1 MRKKIV
7 IFGGSGF
14 LGSHVADFLTKMKNH
29 VIIFDKKN
37 SEYLLPNQKFI
48 KGNIL
53 DIQKVFEVTKRA
65 DYVFNFSGEAD
76 IENSK
81 KNPLSTINSNIIGT
95 TNILESCVKN
105 KIKKYIH
112 ASTVYVNSE
121 QGGFYR
127 STKHAAEL
135 IIENYNEFFKLNYV
149 IMRFGSLYGPR
160 ANKFNF
166 ISKSIDD
173 AIERK
178 VINRIGNGEEIRQ
191 YIHISDAAEICCK
204 MLNNKYNNKY
214 LNITGSGTPLKV
226 KNVLNIIKE
235 IIGSD
240 VKIKFNKKNVLK
252 DHYKI
257 TPYSYKTRIAKKVSL
272 NEHIDL
278 GEGLLDL
285 VNQKIK
291 EINK

>member
-81 KNPLSTINSNIIGT
+81 KNPLNTINSNIIGT

-121 QGGFYR
+121 QGGLQIYK
-127 STKHAAEL
+127 TCCEL

-149 IMRFGSLYGPR
+149 IMRFGSLYGP
-160 ANKFNF
+160 
-166 ISKSIDD
+166 
-173 AIERK
+173 EL
-178 VINRIGNGEEIRQ
+178 INLILFQ
-191 YIHISDAAEICCK
+191 
-204 MLNNKYNNKY
+204 
-214 LNITGSGTPLKV
+214 
-226 KNVLNIIKE
+226 
-235 IIGSD
+235 
-240 VKIKFNKKNVLK
+240 
-252 DHYKI
+252 
-257 TPYSYKTRIAKKVSL
+257 SL
-272 NEHIDL
+272 
-278 GEGLLDL
+278 
-285 VNQKIK
+285 
-291 EINK
+291 